1 MTAPLR
7 FCMFSTFYPPYS
19 YGGDGITLQRLC
31 RALVRAGHEV
41 TVVHDADAFRSL
53 GHPEPNAVPAGDGVQ
68 IVTLRSSLGVVSVLL
83 TYEFGQP
90 VVHRTDIENLLARGR
105 FDVVHFHNASLV
117 GGPGLFALA
126 RGSATIYTAHE
137 HWLICPTHVLWRH
150 GRERCTGR
158 ECFRCTLHY
167 GRPPQLWRSTGLL
180 ERSLDDVDTFIALSE
195 FSRAKHREFGFPRD
209 MAVLPPIVFDAD
221 AESIDA
227 PAVSPHPRP
236 YFFYAGR
243 LERIKGLDDVLPLF
257 RDADAPADLLIAG
270 AGAHEPALRAIAGG
284 SPHIHFLGHLP
295 PDRLAPLYRYAIAH
309 IASSVCFETFGNT
322 LVEAFRQRTPVI
334 ARNIGPFPE
343 IVAHAGAGELFDDA
357 QGLRAALVRF
367 ASDRA
372 HRDRLGAAGRA
383 AYEATWSE
391 EAIIPRYLDII
402 ERTMARRRVPALSAA
417 PVVAMTQA

>member
-1 MTAPLR
+1 MRPLR

-41 TVVHDADAFRSL
+41 TVVHDADAFLSL
-53 GHPEPNAVPAGDGVQ
+53 GHPQPNAPPADDGVQ
-68 IVTLRSSLGVVSVLL
+68 VVTLRSSLGLLSVLL
-83 TYEFGQP
+83 TYQFGQP
-90 VVHRTDIENLLARGR
+90 VVHRADIESVLARGD

-117 GGPGLFALA
+117 GGPGLFGLA
-126 RGSATIYTAHE
+126 RGSATLYTAHE

-158 ECFRCTLHY
+158 ECFRCTLNY

-180 ERSLDDVDTFIALSE
+180 ERSLEDVDTFIALSD
-195 FSRAKHREFGFPRD
+195 FSRAKHHEFGFPRE
-209 MAVLPPIVFDAD
+209 MEVLPPIVFDAD
-221 AESIDA
+221 AEAIDA

-257 RDADAPADLLIAG
+257 READAPGDLLIAG
-270 AGAHEPALRAIAGG
+270 TGSHESALRAIAGG
-284 SPHIHFLGHLP
+284 SPRIHFLGHLP
-295 PDRLAPLYRYAIAH
+295 PERLAPLYRYAITHVAP
-309 IASSVCFETFGNT
+309 SVCFETFGNT

-343 IVAHAGAGELFDDA
+343 IVAQAGAGELFDDA
-357 QGLRAALVRF
+357 DGLRTSLRRF

-372 HRDRLGAAGRA
+372 YRDRLGAAGRT

-391 EAIIPRYLDII
+391 EAIVPRYLDIV
-402 ERTMARRRVPALSAA
+402 ERTMARRRAPATPAA
-417 PVVAMTQA
+417 RVVAASPA